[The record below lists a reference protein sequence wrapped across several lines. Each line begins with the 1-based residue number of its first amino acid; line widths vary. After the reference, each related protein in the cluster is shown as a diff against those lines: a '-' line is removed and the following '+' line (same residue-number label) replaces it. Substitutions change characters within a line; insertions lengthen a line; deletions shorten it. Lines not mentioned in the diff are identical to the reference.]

1 MPLNLQNK
9 KAIVAKINKIAST
22 ALSVIVADS
31 RGVTSNNITTL
42 RKLSRNTGVTINV
55 VRNTLLNLAIQGT
68 AFECLK
74 NTFNGPTLIAYSL
87 DHPGS
92 AARLLKEFSKKNK
105 NFKIT
110 SGAFEKKHLSLAQID
125 ILADMPTYNEAIS
138 LFMSLIKEIAAGKLV
153 RTLVAISIKKE
164 IN

>member
-9 KAIVAKINKIAST
+9 KTIVDKINKIANT
-22 ALSVIVADS
+22 ALSVVIADS

-42 RKLSRNTGVTINV
+42 RKLSREAGVTINV

-74 NTFNGPTLIAYSL
+74 NKFNGPTLIACSFE
-87 DHPGS
+87 HPGN
-92 AARLLKEFSKKNK
+92 AARLLKEFSKKHK

-110 SGAFEKKHLSLAQID
+110 GGAFEEKQLSISQIN
-125 ILADMPTYNEAIS
+125 ILAEMPTYSEAIS
-138 LFMSLIKEIAAGKLV
+138 RFMFLIKEVSAGKLV
-153 RTLVAISIKKE
+153 RTLAAISKKKE
-164 IN
+164 MH